1 MRSTGEIGSVYILS
15 EQSIGSGIRRLEAVS
30 GRASEEIAWDVLQT
44 QEKVSQLLKIS
55 TNEIED
61 RIEKLVEEITQLR
74 RRTEDVERNT
84 ALSSV
89 AHLIDDKQT
98 INGISVIAKRV
109 DAPDQDTLR
118 NIGDWLRDKLVS
130 GVVVVGSVINDRPQL
145 VAMVTKDIIDKGLD
159 ASKIAK
165 ESAKVMQ
172 GGGGGRADLA
182 QAGGKLVDKLDDALL
197 KVPNII
203 EESLRE

>member
-1 MRSTGEIGSVYILS
+1 M
-15 EQSIGSGIRRLEAVS
+15 
-30 GRASEEIAWDVLQT
+30 
-44 QEKVSQLLKIS
+44 
-55 TNEIED
+55 
-61 RIEKLVEEITQLR
+61 
-74 RRTEDVERNT
+74 
-84 ALSSV
+84 SSV